1 MCLCTC
7 SLMPIPPFNSLGTRL
22 VSMFLLPYQHISL
35 FLSSYVRVE
44 ILSGPLSEEAIKK
57 FQVVVLTQSSLE
69 EQRRIGECCHG
80 NGMCFIVAST
90 RGLFG

>member
-1 MCLCTC
+1 MIVHACAYIACGIVVAIATYTC
-7 SLMPIPPFNSLGTRL
+7 
-22 VSMFLLPYQHISL
+22 ISQL
-35 FLSSYVRVE
+35 TFSYVRVE
-44 ILSGPLSEEAIKK
+44 ILSGELSEEAIKK

-80 NGMCFIVAST
+80 NGMCFIVTST

>member
-1 MCLCTC
+1 MCLCN
-7 SLMPIPPFNSLGTRL
+7 LIPRPPFKQSGNETGTHVPITIAACISL
-22 VSMFLLPYQHISL
+22 LLP
-35 FLSSYVRVE
+35 SYVRVE
-44 ILSGPLSEEAIKK
+44 ILSGPLSDEAIKK